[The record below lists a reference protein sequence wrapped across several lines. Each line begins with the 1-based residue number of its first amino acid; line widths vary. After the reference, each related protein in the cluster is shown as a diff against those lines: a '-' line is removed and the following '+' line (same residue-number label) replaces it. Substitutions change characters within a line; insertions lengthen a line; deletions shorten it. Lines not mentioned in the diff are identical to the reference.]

1 MDNGMWALGLIAM
14 PFICLIIAVCLI
26 FNFRKNNKNAT
37 EKKSSKFT
45 IILIIILLLPM
56 LNVVLT
62 WTRNIFQK
70 MSYANVDELDYYV
83 EQISEWEFD
92 IYFYDDDKNYYY
104 AKEQKFNE
112 YSECDVYLLKSSKEK
127 TSGLKINLL
136 NIDTTKVYMRDYK
149 GNKILVWD
157 ISNYEK

>member
-56 LNVVLT
+56 LNVVLN
-62 WTRNIFQK
+62 WISNISQK
-70 MSYANVDELDYYV
+70 MSYANVQKLDYYV
-83 EQISEWEFD
+83 EQMSEWEFD
-92 IYFYDDDKNYYY
+92 IYFYGIY
-104 AKEQKFNE
+104 
-112 YSECDVYLLKSSKEK
+112 
-127 TSGLKINLL
+127 
-136 NIDTTKVYMRDYK
+136 
-149 GNKILVWD
+149 
-157 ISNYEK
+157 